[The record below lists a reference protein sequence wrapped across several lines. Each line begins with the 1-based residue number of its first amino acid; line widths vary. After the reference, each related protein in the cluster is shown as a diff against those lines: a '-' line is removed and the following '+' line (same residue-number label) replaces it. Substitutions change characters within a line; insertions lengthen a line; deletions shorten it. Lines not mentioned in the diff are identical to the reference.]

1 MLEVRPATEIDV
13 LDFPGARGFSRRA
26 MVFAIRHFKVELIS
40 KRGQPLALVAMH
52 WQRKRRVE
60 IAFLFAP
67 AASQHMVDLARMAQL
82 TLSKLAQDGTLA
94 FARIR
99 QTDGRAQRMARLS
112 GFVPSRL
119 ADRTIWVNR
128 RRDEWAV

>member
-1 MLEVRPATEIDV
+1 MLEARPATEIDV
-13 LDFPGARGFSRRA
+13 LDFPGARGFGRRA
-26 MVFAIRHFKVELIS
+26 MVFAIRNYAVEIIS
-40 KRGQPLALVAMH
+40 KRGEPLALVAMH

-67 AASQHMVDLARMAQL
+67 AASGHMVDLSRMAQL
-82 TLSKLAQDGTLA
+82 TLARLAQDGIMA

-112 GFVPSRL
+112 GFSPSRL
-119 ADRTIWVNR
+119 ADKTIWVNR
-128 RRDEWAV
+128 RPDE